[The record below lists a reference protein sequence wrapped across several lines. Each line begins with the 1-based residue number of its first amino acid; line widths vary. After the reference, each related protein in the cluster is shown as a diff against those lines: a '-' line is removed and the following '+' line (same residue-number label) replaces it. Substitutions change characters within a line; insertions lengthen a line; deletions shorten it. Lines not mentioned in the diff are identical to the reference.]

1 MDLKV
6 MVGLI
11 NNTALLLSICLVYDV
26 LFLSPKAEG
35 GAWKKV
41 LSGALLGVICVA
53 VMFSRLEWHSGVIFD
68 TRSILLAVSG
78 LFFGPAPTVIAMA
91 MAAAYRFYLGGDGV
105 MMGVSVIL
113 ASGLAGI
120 LWNRR
125 CRSFADISLSELY
138 LFGLA
143 VHVVMITLMF
153 LLPGYL
159 AADAMMRIGPA
170 VLLVYPMG
178 TVLLGKMMS
187 FRHRRV
193 RTEES
198 LRESEERFAFAMEV
212 TRDGLWDWDV
222 VSEKG
227 YFSPG
232 YYRML
237 GYRPEE
243 FAIVRERWLDMA
255 HPEDHQWVLQAF
267 DDCVNGRSDS
277 LDVEFR
283 MFSRTGQLLWIHSRG
298 SAVARDAAGRA
309 QRLVGTSV
317 DITERKLA
325 EERIRESEDRYR
337 TLFEME
343 SDATFII
350 DNESGEIVE
359 VNETAA
365 GLYGY
370 SKRELVG
377 LRNYDLSAE
386 PDETRR
392 ATENRLTAIPVR
404 WHRKKDGTVFPV
416 EISAAHLSLK
426 GRPVHIASIRDI
438 TERMRYEEERK
449 ALQSQLFQSQKIE
462 AIGQLAG
469 GVAHDFN
476 NILTVIFGYTDLLL
490 KKIEPDSPLRF
501 PTEQIQSSAMRAA
514 ELTRG
519 LLAFS
524 RKQIMEP
531 KLLEI
536 QEVVREMDKMLGRL
550 VREDIVLRTELAEPR
565 LVVNADAGQI
575 GQVLINL
582 VTNAVDAMPEGGTLS
597 INVDRGV
604 IDDGFVEHHGFG
616 EPGEYA
622 LISVSDTGT
631 GMDEETRR
639 RIFEPFF
646 TTKEPG
652 KGTGLGLCI
661 VYGIV
666 KQHGGFITAG
676 SEPGAGTTFNIYLP
690 LGGVAPEEAGA
701 SAPGRDAP
709 EHGGE
714 TILVAEDDDIVRE
727 LNTLTL
733 SEAGY
738 RVIAAAN
745 GEEAVFRFKENRSTV
760 DLLVFDVVM
769 PGMDGKRAYEEIRG
783 IVPEVRVLFMS
794 GYTREIVIQKGVPE
808 DDVFFI
814 RKPFRPMDLLLKVRE
829 ILDR

>member
-26 LFLSPKAEG
+26 LFLSPKAQG
-35 GAWKKV
+35 GPWKKV
-41 LSGALLGVICVA
+41 LSGVLLGVICVA
-53 VMFSRLEWHSGVIFD
+53 VMFSHFAWHSGVIFD
-68 TRSILLAVSG
+68 TRSILLGVSG
-78 LFFGPAPTVIAMA
+78 LFFGPLPTAIAMA
-91 MAAAYRFYLGGDGV
+91 IAAAYRFYLGGGGV
-105 MMGVSVIL
+105 LMGVSVIL

-125 CRSFADISLSELY
+125 CRSLADISLSELY

-143 VHVVMITLMF
+143 LHVVMITLMF
-153 LLPGYL
+153 LLPGHL
-159 AADAMMRIGPA
+159 AADTMMRIGPA
-170 VLLVYPMG
+170 VLLVYPVG

-198 LRESEERFAFAMEV
+198 L
-212 TRDGLWDWDV
+212 
-222 VSEKG
+222 
-227 YFSPG
+227 
-232 YYRML
+232 
-237 GYRPEE
+237 
-243 FAIVRERWLDMA
+243 
-255 HPEDHQWVLQAF
+255 
-267 DDCVNGRSDS
+267 
-277 LDVEFR
+277 
-283 MFSRTGQLLWIHSRG
+283 
-298 SAVARDAAGRA
+298 
-309 QRLVGTSV
+309 
-317 DITERKLA
+317 
-325 EERIRESEDRYR
+325 RESEDRYR

-350 DNESGEIVE
+350 DNESGEIIE
-359 VNETAA
+359 ANETAA

-370 SKRELVG
+370 TKRELVG
-377 LRNYDLSAE
+377 MRNYDLSAE
-386 PDETRR
+386 PDETRC

-438 TERMRYEEERK
+438 TERMRHEEERK

-462 AIGQLAG
+462 AVGQLAG

-476 NILTVIFGYTDLLL
+476 NILTVIFGYTDLLM

-501 PTEQIQSSAMRAA
+501 PTEQIQSSAVRAA

-531 KLLEI
+531 KKLEI
-536 QEVVREMDKMLGRL
+536 QDVVREMDKMLGRL
-550 VREDIVLRTELAEPR
+550 VREDIVLRTELAEAR

-582 VTNAVDAMPEGGTLS
+582 VTNAVYAMPEGGVLS
-597 INVDRGV
+597 INVHRGV
-604 IDDGFVEHHGFG
+604 IDSGFIERHGFG

-622 LISVSDTGT
+622 CISVSDTGT

-652 KGTGLGLCI
+652 KGTGLGLSI

-666 KQHGGFITAG
+666 KQHDGFITVG
-676 SEPGAGTTFNIYLP
+676 SEPGAGTTFHVYLP
-690 LGGVAPEEAGA
+690 LAGVAPEEVGD
-701 SAPGRDAP
+701 SAPGRDTP
-709 EHGGE
+709 ERGGE

-727 LNTLTL
+727 LNALTL

-738 RVIAAAN
+738 RVITAAN
-745 GEEAVFRFKENRSTV
+745 GEEAVLRFKENRPTV

-769 PGMDGKRAYEEIRG
+769 PGMDGSRAYEEIRG
-783 IVPEVRVLFMS
+783 IDPDVRVLFMS
-794 GYTREIVIQKGVPE
+794 GYTREIVIRKGVPE

-814 RKPFRPMDLLLKVRE
+814 RKPFLPMDLLRKVRE

>member
-35 GAWKKV
+35 SAWKKV
-41 LSGALLGVICVA
+41 LSGVFLGVICVA
-53 VMFSRLEWHSGVIFD
+53 VMFSRFVWQPGVIFD
-68 TRSILLAVSG
+68 TRSILLGVSG
-78 LFFGPAPTVIAMA
+78 LFFGPFPTVIAMA
-91 MAAAYRFYLGGDGV
+91 ISATYRLYLGGGGV
-105 MMGVSVIL
+105 VMGVSVIL
-113 ASGLAGI
+113 ASGVTGI

-125 CRSFADISLSELY
+125 CKNLAGISLGELY

-143 VHVVMITLMF
+143 VHVVMIALMF

-170 VLLVYPMG
+170 VLLVYPVG

-193 RTEES
+193 RAEES
-198 LRESEERFAFAMEV
+198 LRESEERFAFAMET

-222 VSEKG
+222 VSETG

-243 FAIVRERWLDMA
+243 FALVRETWLDMA
-255 HPEDHQWVLQAF
+255 FPEDRQRVLQAF
-267 DDCVNGRSDS
+267 DACVNARSDS
-277 LDVEFR
+277 LDIEFR
-283 MFSRTGQLLWIHSRG
+283 MFSRTGELLWMHSRG

-309 QRLVGTSV
+309 LRLVGTIV

-343 SDATFII
+343 SDATFLI
-350 DNESGEIVE
+350 DNESGEIID

-365 GLYGY
+365 CLYGY

-377 LRNYDLSAE
+377 MRNYDLSAE
-386 PDETRR
+386 PDETRC

-404 WHRKKDGTVFPV
+404 WHRKKDATVFPV
-416 EISAAHLSLK
+416 EIAAAHLSLK

-438 TERMRYEEERK
+438 TERMRHEEELK
-449 ALQSQLFQSQKIE
+449 ALQSQLLQSQKIE
-462 AIGQLAG
+462 AVGQLAG
-469 GVAHDFN
+469 GVAHEFN

-490 KKIEPDSPLRF
+490 KKIEPDNPLRF
-501 PTEQIQSSAMRAA
+501 PTEQIQSSAVRAA

-531 KLLEI
+531 KPLDI
-536 QEVVREMDKMLGRL
+536 QDVVREMDKMLGRL
-550 VREDIVLRTELAEPR
+550 VREDIVLRTAFDEAR
-565 LVVNADAGQI
+565 MVVNADAGQI

-582 VTNAVDAMPEGGTLS
+582 VTNAVDAMPEGGVLS
-597 INVDRGV
+597 INVYRDV
-604 IDDGFVEHHGFG
+604 IDAGFIERHGFG

-622 LISVSDTGT
+622 CISVTDTGT

-652 KGTGLGLCI
+652 KGTGLGLSI

-666 KQHGGFITAG
+666 KQHNGFITAG
-676 SEPGAGTTFNIYLP
+676 SGPGVGTTFHVYLP
-690 LGGVAPEEAGA
+690 LANVEAEEAGG
-701 SAPGRDAP
+701 SAPGLDTPGR
-709 EHGGE
+709 GVE
-714 TILVAEDDDIVRE
+714 TILVAEDDEIVRE
-727 LNTLTL
+727 LNALTF

-738 RVIAAAN
+738 RVITAAN
-745 GEEAVFRFKENRSTV
+745 GEEAVLRFKENSSSV

-769 PGMDGKRAYEEIRG
+769 PGMDGRRAYEEIRG
-783 IVPEVRVLFMS
+783 IVPDVRVLFMS
-794 GYTREIVIQKGVPE
+794 GYTREIVVLKGVPE

-814 RKPFRPMDLLLKVRE
+814 RKPFRPMDLLRKVRE